1 VSATDAAY
9 PLEAAAHAHALD
21 DSVDPIDPVQFRTA
35 LGRFATGV
43 TVVTCRV
50 DGADHA
56 MTANSLTSVSL
67 EPPLVLVCVERET
80 RFHEAIL
87 TATHWGVSVLGANA
101 RGAATWLATRGR
113 PLAGQLDPVAHRRSS
128 LTGVALLDEALAWF
142 EVRTTAV
149 HDGGD
154 HRIVV
159 GEVVGLTLA
168 EDPPPALTFF
178 RGRYGHLD

>member
-1 VSATDAAY
+1 MTSVGADAAY
-9 PLEAAAHAHALD
+9 PTGEP
-21 DSVDPIDPVQFRTA
+21 VDQARFRA
-35 LGRFATGV
+35 VLGRFATGV
-43 TVVTCRV
+43 TVVTCIV

-67 EPPLVLVCVERET
+67 APPLVLICVERET

-87 TATHWGVSVLGANA
+87 AATHWGVSVLGSPA

-113 PLAGQLDPVAHRRSS
+113 PLAGQLDPVAHHRSS
-128 LTGVALLDEALAWF
+128 LTEVALVDDALAWL

-154 HRIVV
+154 HSIIV
-159 GEVVGLTLA
+159 GEVVSLA
-168 EDPPPALTFF
+168 LADDPPPALTFF